1 MANDMFLSRRH
12 FIAAF
17 GSTFA
22 LATQA
27 QLLKRREGEILIAH
41 CTDPQFGMGMP
52 RAGRAMTEEG
62 YQHDLDRCL
71 SAIEIINGL
80 DPDLVCITGD
90 MTHSA
95 KDVAKDWP
103 RLLKMYK
110 PPVVVAPGNHDV
122 GNRLTAES
130 VARFKAVFG
139 RDYTAVTVR
148 GWRIIA
154 ANSIYWWPNKEPVLR
169 AAHDKW
175 FAEELAGAKA
185 RGEKIIV
192 ATHVPPFVRKSDEP
206 DSHSNHPL
214 DGRLARLDACIDAGV
229 KFYLAGHTHKFCEKK
244 YRDLPILNAETT
256 CLNGDRR
263 PFGFRLLRIRPDLS
277 YDYDFVSVKQ
287 GPALP
292 SQKFTIMSFNVC
304 HCSGMDGKIDLER
317 TAAAIRAEKPRFAG
331 LSEMDCCTTRSGGV
345 NQPKALA
352 KLTDMHATFGPA
364 IDFGGGKYGVALLS
378 RDKPISSRQ
387 VPLPGKEKRT
397 LLLVEFLDCI
407 VGVTHLSVS
416 ADSERR
422 ESVDLIRNA
431 LAEQTEK
438 PVFIMGDWNSSPE
451 SEVLTEMRKFVTVVS
466 DETRGTFHGRPSAGP
481 ENELQY
487 CIDYIAI
494 DSAHAPQWKVVSR
507 RTIPDEMTSDHKPI
521 VVTISK

>member
-1 MANDMFLSRRH
+1 MTNELLFSRRH
-12 FIAAF
+12 FLAAF

-22 LATQA
+22 LATSA
-27 QLLKRREGEILIAH
+27 EALKRRDGEILIAH

-52 RAGRAMTEEG
+52 RAGKAMTEEG
-62 YQHDLDRCL
+62 YQHDLNRCL

-90 MTHSA
+90 MTHGA
-95 KDVAKDWP
+95 KDMARDWP
-103 RLLKMYK
+103 RLLKMYT

-122 GNRLTAES
+122 GNRVTAKS
-130 VARFKAVFG
+130 VERFKAVFG

-154 ANSIYWWPNKEPVLR
+154 ANSIYWWPNEEKVLR
-169 AAHDKW
+169 DAHDKW

-192 ATHVPPFVRKSDEP
+192 ATHVPPFVSKPGES
-206 DSHSNHPL
+206 DSHDNQPL
-214 DGRLARLDACIDAGV
+214 EGRLARLDACIEAGA
-229 KFYLAGHTHKFCEKK
+229 KFYLAGHTHRFCEKK

-256 CLNGDRR
+256 CYNGDKR

-304 HCSGMDGKIDLER
+304 HCSGMDGQIDLER
-317 TAAAIRAEKPRFAG
+317 TAAAIRAENPRFAG
-331 LSEMDCCTTRSGGV
+331 LSELDCCTQRSGGV
-345 NQPKALA
+345 NQPKKLA
-352 KLTDMHATFGPA
+352 KLTGMHATFGPA
-364 IDFGGGKYGVALLS
+364 IDYDGGKYGVALLS
-378 RDKPISSRQ
+378 RDRPISSRQ

-397 LLLVEFLDCI
+397 LLLVEFLDCV

-416 ADSERR
+416 ADAERR

-431 LAEQTEK
+431 LAEQTDK
-438 PVFIMGDWNSSPE
+438 PIFLTGDWNSSPT
-451 SEVLTEMRKFVTVVS
+451 SEVLTEMRKFLTVVS
-466 DETRGTFHGRPSAGP
+466 DETKGTFHGRPTNGP
-481 ENELQY
+481 DGELTH

-494 DSAHAPQWKVVSR
+494 DSAHAPKWKVVSR
-507 RTIPDEMTSDHKPI
+507 RTIPDQTTSDHKPI
-521 VVTISK
+521 VVTIAK

>member
-1 MANDMFLSRRH
+1 MVDNMFLSRRH

-41 CTDPQFGMGMP
+41 CTDPQFGMGLP
-52 RAGRAMTEEG
+52 RAGKAMTEEG
-62 YQHDLDRCL
+62 YQHDLARCL

-110 PPVVVAPGNHDV
+110 SPVVVAPGNHDV

-154 ANSIYWWPNKEPVLR
+154 ANSIYWWPNKEPALR
-169 AAHDKW
+169 EAHDKW

-185 RGEKIIV
+185 RGEKTIV
-192 ATHVPPFVRKSDEP
+192 ATHVPPFVHKPDEP
-206 DSHSNHPL
+206 DSHDNQPL
-214 DGRLARLDACIDAGV
+214 EGRLARLDACIAAGA
-229 KFYLAGHTHKFCEKK
+229 KFYLAGHTHRYCEKK

-256 CLNGDRR
+256 CCNGDKR
-263 PFGFRLLRIRPDLS
+263 PFGFRLLRIHPDGS
-277 YDYDFVSVKQ
+277 YDYDFVPVKQ

-304 HCSGMDGKIDLER
+304 HCSGMDGKIDYAR

-331 LSEMDCCTTRSGGV
+331 LSEMDCCTKRSDGV
-345 NQPKALA
+345 NQPKKLA
-352 KLTDMHATFGPA
+352 KLTGMHATFGPA
-364 IDFGGGKYGVALLS
+364 IDYGGGKYGVALLS

-387 VPLPGKEKRT
+387 VALPGKEKRT
-397 LLLVEFLDCI
+397 LLLVEFLDCV

-416 ADSERR
+416 AAAERR

-431 LAEQTEK
+431 LAEQTGK
-438 PVFIMGDWNSSPE
+438 PVFLTGDWNARPQ
-451 SEVLTEMRKFVTVVS
+451 SEVLTEMRKFMTVVS
-466 DETRGTFHGRPSAGP
+466 DETKSTFHGRPSAGP
-481 ENELQY
+481 AGEQVH

-494 DSAHAPQWKVVSR
+494 DSAHAPKWKVVER
-507 RTIPDEMTSDHKPI
+507 RTIPDETTSDHKPI

>member
-1 MANDMFLSRRH
+1 MTNEMFLSRRH
-12 FIAAF
+12 FLAAF

-22 LATQA
+22 LAVPAET
-27 QLLKRREGEILIAH
+27 LKRRDGEILIAH
-41 CTDPQFGMGMP
+41 CTDPQFGMGLP

-90 MTHSA
+90 MTHAS
-95 KDVAKDWP
+95 KDVARDWP
-103 RLLKMYK
+103 RLLKMYT

-122 GNRLTAES
+122 GNRLTAKS
-130 VARFKAVFG
+130 VEHFKAVFG
-139 RDYTAVTVR
+139 RDYTALTVR

-154 ANSIYWWPNKEPVLR
+154 ANSIYWWPNEEAALR
-169 AAHDKW
+169 ETHDKW

-192 ATHVPPFVRKSDEP
+192 ATHVPPFVHKSDEP
-206 DSHSNHPL
+206 DSHGNQPL
-214 DGRLARLDACIDAGV
+214 AGRLARLDACIDAGV
-229 KFYLAGHTHKFCEKK
+229 KFYLAGHTHRFCEKK
-244 YRDLPILNAETT
+244 YCDLPILNAETT
-256 CLNGDRR
+256 CCNGDKR
-263 PFGFRLLRIRPDLS
+263 PFGFRLLRIRPDGS
-277 YDYDFVSVKQ
+277 YDYDFVPVKQ

-304 HCSGMDGKIDLER
+304 HCSGMDGKIDYER

-331 LSEMDCCTTRSGGV
+331 LSEMDCCTKRSDGV

-352 KLTDMHATFGPA
+352 KLTGMHATFGPA
-364 IDFGGGKYGVALLS
+364 IDYGGGKYGVALLS

-387 VPLPGKEKRT
+387 VALPGKEKRT
-397 LLLVEFLDCI
+397 LLLVEFLDCV

-416 ADSERR
+416 AAAERR

-431 LAEQTEK
+431 LAEQTGK
-438 PVFIMGDWNSSPE
+438 PVFLTGDWNARPQ
-451 SEVLTEMRKFVTVVS
+451 SEVLTEMRKFMTVVS
-466 DETRGTFHGRPSAGP
+466 DESKSTFHGRPSAGP
-481 ENELQY
+481 AGEQVH

-494 DSAHAPQWKVVSR
+494 DSAHAPKWKVVER
-507 RTIPDEMTSDHKPI
+507 RTIQDETTSDHKPI
-521 VVTISK
+521 VVTIEK